1 MEPRALVVGGGIAG
15 LQAALGLADLG
26 CVVDLV
32 EKGSNLGGRLLDLGK
47 VFPTMDSASDVLSH
61 IVSRTL
67 DHAKIRTHLRTEVT
81 DLSGK
86 AGDFLVEITTN
97 ADGVS
102 SDKAELHVSGIVL
115 ATGLEPID
123 AAIIP
128 EFGYGRHKDVVTSL
142 ELERMMAI
150 AERDGKALARP
161 GDGTPVKT
169 VAFIQCVGSRVEKR
183 GVPYCSAVCCMG
195 AIKNATLIK
204 ERYPDV
210 DVYILYID
218 VRAQGK
224 GHEELYKMARRV
236 GVRFIRGQPSMVLKK
251 ARSERLLVCGEN
263 TLLRELYEL
272 PSDIVVLSVGL
283 RQPEGNYHLL
293 EMLGVQRMADG
304 LATEKDPC
312 IAPVES
318 SVKGVF
324 LVGTVNAPM
333 DIRDSIVQG
342 NAAAAKMMAFIRNR
356 GET

>member
-1 MEPRALVVGGGIAG
+1 MEPRALVIGGGIAG
-15 LQAALGLADLG
+15 LQASLDLADLG
-26 CVVDLV
+26 CEVDLV
-32 EKGSNLGGRLLDLGK
+32 EKGSKLGGRLLDMGK
-47 VFPTMDSASDVLSH
+47 VFPTMESASDILSEIVARVLN
-61 IVSRTL
+61 
-67 DHAKIRTHLRTEVT
+67 HAKIRTHLRTEVT
-81 DLSGK
+81 ALSGK

-97 ADGVS
+97 ADEDS
-102 SDKAELHVSGIVL
+102 SNRTVLHVRGIIL
-115 ATGLEPID
+115 ATGLEPVD

-128 EFGYGRHKDVVTSL
+128 EFGYGRYKDVVTSL

-150 AERDGKALARP
+150 AERDGKEFARLS
-161 GDGTPVKT
+161 DGMPVKT
-169 VAFIQCVGSRVEKR
+169 IAFIQCVGSRVEKR

-195 AIKNATLIK
+195 AIKNAILIK

-210 DVYILYID
+210 DVFILYID
-218 VRAQGK
+218 IRAQGK

-272 PSDIVVLSVGL
+272 PSDLVVLSLGL
-283 RQPEGNYHLL
+283 RQPEGNYRLL

-304 LATEKDPC
+304 LATENDPC

-324 LVGTVNAPM
+324 LIGTVNAPM

-342 NAAAAKMMAFIRNR
+342 SAAAAKMMAFIRNR